1 MATYTSKTIQPIEA
15 VVMPTEAVAMH
26 AQCITRVMYM
36 FLLQNIDGTV
46 TGSWEGIRVNAIAT
60 HPDSDLVYAA
70 DTHSR
75 IRQYSFRDKSSST
88 L

>member
-1 MATYTSKTIQPIEA
+1 
-15 VVMPTEAVAMH
+15 
-26 AQCITRVMYM
+26 MYV

>member
-1 MATYTSKTIQPIEA
+1 MC
-15 VVMPTEAVAMH
+15 AMY
-26 AQCITRVMYM
+26 V

>member
-1 MATYTSKTIQPIEA
+1 MWPLTQAKLYSLLKLLPCMHSIYY
-15 VVMPTEAVAMH
+15 MCAMY
-26 AQCITRVMYM
+26 V